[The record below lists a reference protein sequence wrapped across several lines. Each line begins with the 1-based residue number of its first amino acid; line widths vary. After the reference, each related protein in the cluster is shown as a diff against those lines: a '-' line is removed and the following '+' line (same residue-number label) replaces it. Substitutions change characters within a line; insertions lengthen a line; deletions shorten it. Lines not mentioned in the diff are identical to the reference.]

1 MTSIKLWKIGFL
13 KITYNL
19 LIMKII
25 KSVFEKSSS
34 KISECP
40 KGNLP
45 EFALVGRSNVGK
57 SSLINTLLNKKSIAK
72 TSSKPGKTILINH
85 FKIND
90 KFYLVD
96 LPGYGYART
105 SKQIIK
111 EIKLIH
117 KSYFKTRKQ
126 LLFTLLLIDSRHK
139 LQNIDLEF
147 MKYLNS
153 MMCPFVIIFTKSDK
167 IKSEILNEKI
177 KLYKDS
183 LVSHWEV
190 LPETFVTSAID
201 NKGVD
206 EILEFVNQSI
216 KKYTI

>member
-1 MTSIKLWKIGFL
+1 
-13 KITYNL
+13 
-19 LIMKII
+19 MKII

-139 LQNIDLEF
+139 LQKIDLEF

-153 MMCPFVIIFTKSDK
+153 MMCPFVIVFTKSDK

>member
-1 MTSIKLWKIGFL
+1 
-13 KITYNL
+13 
-19 LIMKII
+19 MKII

-139 LQNIDLEF
+139 LQKIDLEF

-167 IKSEILNEKI
+167 IKSDILHEKI

>member
-1 MTSIKLWKIGFL
+1 
-13 KITYNL
+13 
-19 LIMKII
+19 MKII

-72 TSSKPGKTILINH
+72 TSSKPGKTLLINH

-96 LPGYGYART
+96 LPGYGYANT

-111 EIKLIH
+111 EIKVIH
-117 KSYFKTRKQ
+117 ESYFKTRKQ
-126 LLFTLLLIDSRHK
+126 LLFTFLLIDIRHE
-139 LQNIDLEF
+139 LQKIDLEF

-153 MMCPFVIIFTKSDK
+153 MMCPFVIVFTKSDK
-167 IKSEILNEKI
+167 IKSDLVSEKI

-183 LVSHWEV
+183 LLSYWED
-190 LPETFVTSAID
+190 LPNTFVTSAFN

-206 EILEFVNQSI
+206 EILEFMNQSI

>member
-139 LQNIDLEF
+139 LQKIDLEF

-153 MMCPFVIIFTKSDK
+153 MMCPFVIVFTKSDK
-167 IKSEILNEKI
+167 IKSDILNDKI
-177 KLYKDS
+177 RLYKDS
-183 LVSHWEV
+183 LISYWEV
-190 LPETFVTSAID
+190 LPEIFVTSASD

-206 EILEFVNQSI
+206 EILEFINQSI

>member
-1 MTSIKLWKIGFL
+1 
-13 KITYNL
+13 
-19 LIMKII
+19 MKII

-72 TSSKPGKTILINH
+72 TSSKPGKTLLINH

-96 LPGYGYART
+96 LPGYGYANT

-126 LLFTLLLIDSRHK
+126 LLFTFLLIDIRHD
-139 LQNIDLEF
+139 LQKIDLEF

-167 IKSEILNEKI
+167 IKSDLHNEKI

-183 LVSHWEV
+183 LVSYWEV
-190 LPETFVTSAID
+190 LPETFVTSAMD

-206 EILEFVNQSI
+206 EILEFLYQSI

>member
-1 MTSIKLWKIGFL
+1 M
-13 KITYNL
+13 KIT
-19 LIMKII
+19 

-139 LQNIDLEF
+139 LQKIDLEF

-167 IKSEILNEKI
+167 IKSDILHEKI

-190 LPETFVTSAID
+190 LPETFVTSAMD

-206 EILEFVNQSI
+206 EILEFINQSI

>member
-1 MTSIKLWKIGFL
+1 
-13 KITYNL
+13 
-19 LIMKII
+19 MKII

-72 TSSKPGKTILINH
+72 TSSKPGKTLLINH

-90 KFYLVD
+90 KFYFVD
-96 LPGYGYART
+96 LPGYGYANT

-117 KSYFKTRKQ
+117 ESYFKTRKQ
-126 LLFTLLLIDSRHK
+126 LLFTFLLIDIRHD
-139 LQNIDLEF
+139 LQKIDLEF

-153 MMCPFVIIFTKSDK
+153 MMCPFVIVFTKSDK
-167 IKSEILNEKI
+167 IKSDLVNEKI

-183 LVSHWEV
+183 LLSYWED
-190 LPETFVTSAID
+190 LPDTFVTSAW
-201 NKGVD
+201 NSKGVD

-216 KKYTI
+216 NKYTI

>member
-1 MTSIKLWKIGFL
+1 
-13 KITYNL
+13 
-19 LIMKII
+19 MKII

-139 LQNIDLEF
+139 LQKIDLEF

-153 MMCPFVIIFTKSDK
+153 MMCPFVIVFTKSDK
-167 IKSEILNEKI
+167 IKSDILNDKI

-183 LVSHWEV
+183 LISYWEI
-190 LPETFVTSAID
+190 LPEIFVTSASD

-206 EILEFVNQSI
+206 EILEFINQSI

>member
-1 MTSIKLWKIGFL
+1 
-13 KITYNL
+13 
-19 LIMKII
+19 MKII

-40 KGNLP
+40 KGNIP

-139 LQNIDLEF
+139 LQKIDLEF

-167 IKSEILNEKI
+167 IKSDILHEKI

-190 LPETFVTSAID
+190 LPETFVTSAMD

-206 EILEFVNQSI
+206 EILEFINQSV

>member
-1 MTSIKLWKIGFL
+1 
-13 KITYNL
+13 
-19 LIMKII
+19 MKII

-167 IKSEILNEKI
+167 IKSDILHEKI

-190 LPETFVTSAID
+190 LPETFVTSATD

>member
-1 MTSIKLWKIGFL
+1 
-13 KITYNL
+13 
-19 LIMKII
+19 MKII

-34 KISECP
+34 NISECP

-96 LPGYGYART
+96 LPGYGYANT

-111 EIKLIH
+111 EIKVIH
-117 KSYFKTRKQ
+117 ESYFKTRKQ
-126 LLFTLLLIDSRHK
+126 LLFTFLLIDIRHEHQK
-139 LQNIDLEF
+139 IDLEF

-153 MMCPFVIIFTKSDK
+153 MMCPFVIVFTKSDK
-167 IKSEILNEKI
+167 IKSDLVSEKI

-190 LPETFVTSAID
+190 LPETFVTSAMD

>member
-1 MTSIKLWKIGFL
+1 
-13 KITYNL
+13 
-19 LIMKII
+19 MKII

-72 TSSKPGKTILINH
+72 TSSKPGKTLLINH

-96 LPGYGYART
+96 LPGYGYANT

-111 EIKLIH
+111 EIKVIH
-117 KSYFKTRKQ
+117 ESYFKTRKQ
-126 LLFTLLLIDSRHK
+126 LLFTFLLIDIRHE
-139 LQNIDLEF
+139 LQKIDLEF

-153 MMCPFVIIFTKSDK
+153 MMCPFVIVFTKSDK
-167 IKSEILNEKI
+167 IKSDLVSEKI

-183 LVSHWEV
+183 LLSYWED
-190 LPETFVTSAID
+190 LPDTFVTSACN

-206 EILEFVNQSI
+206 EILDFMNQSI

>member
-1 MTSIKLWKIGFL
+1 
-13 KITYNL
+13 
-19 LIMKII
+19 MKII

-34 KISECP
+34 NISECP

-96 LPGYGYART
+96 LPGYGYANT

-117 KSYFKTRKQ
+117 ESYFKTRKQ
-126 LLFTLLLIDSRHK
+126 LLFTFLLIDIRHD
-139 LQNIDLEF
+139 LQKIDIEF
-147 MKYLNS
+147 MKYLNR

-167 IKSEILNEKI
+167 IKSDLVSEKI

-183 LVSHWEV
+183 LLSYWEN
-190 LPETFVTSAID
+190 LPDTFVTSAWN

-216 KKYTI
+216 NKYTI